1 MPRKFRSE
9 GDKKPSTP
17 YQRAAQEW
25 DDRIGSARIQ
35 AKNWRLAAILILILV
50 AFPAI
55 GGLVY
60 VSAQPKQ
67 VHIVEVSTDGNA
79 SYRGPGG
86 RSYSGYKASEASI
99 KYHLDRFVKNTRS
112 ISSDQAVLKQHWLDA
127 YKLITPKAKNL
138 LDKYIQ
144 DNDPFVR
151 AANERIGV
159 TVTSMLPLS
168 DDSWQIDWVESK
180 WDAKG
185 LAVGDTR
192 WRGVFKVLINQPRTT
207 AQLAANPIG
216 LYIDEFHWTKTVQQ

>member
-1 MPRKFRSE
+1 MARKFKASE
-9 GDKKPSTP
+9 GDKPVTP
-17 YQRAAQEW
+17 YQKAAREW
-25 DDRIGSARIQ
+25 DDRIGSARVQ
-35 AKNWRLAAILILILV
+35 AKNWRLTAILILILI

-86 RSYSGYKASEASI
+86 RSYNGYKPNDASI
-99 KYHLDRFVKNTRS
+99 RYHLDRFIKDTRS

-127 YKLITPKAKNL
+127 YKLITPKAKNQ
-138 LDKYIQ
+138 LDKYVQ

-159 TVTSMLPLS
+159 TVTSMLPVS
-168 DDSWQIDWVESK
+168 QDSWQIDWIESK
-180 WDAKG
+180 WDARG
-185 LAVGDTR
+185 LPSGDTR
-192 WRGVFKVLINQPRTT
+192 WRGVIKVLINQPKTA

-216 LYIDEFHWTKTVQQ
+216 LYIDEFHWTEIQQ